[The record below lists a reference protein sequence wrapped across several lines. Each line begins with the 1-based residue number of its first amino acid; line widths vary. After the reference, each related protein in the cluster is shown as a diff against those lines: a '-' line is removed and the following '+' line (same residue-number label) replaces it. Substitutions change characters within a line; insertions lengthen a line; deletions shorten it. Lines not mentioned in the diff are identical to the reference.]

1 MCSISVRKS
10 RLLNVYYVYL
20 RHVNYVIYKTNIILT
35 ALVIWVSSN
44 ESKMDKEYLDSF
56 EDKLQEELLRLC
68 TSYNMLDGK
77 LLATDDI
84 DNQWNVLAPEYM
96 ADAVGQI
103 NEYPTVSVAW
113 AAYLGLAIAYGWD
126 TDWDFISKAAYQ
138 SFYGE
143 QGFDDMDEHIV
154 RDLLGIPLDSEEA
167 QNLESMIRRSA
178 QTAVALIRA
187 EQIEPQSPMAF
198 YVFARAVKVL
208 FRIGVAIE
216 LKRLGYKFEKVEY

>member
-35 ALVIWVSSN
+35 ALVIWVNSN
-44 ESKMDKEYLDSF
+44 ESKMDKEYLDNF

-96 ADAVGQI
+96 ADAVVQI

-126 TDWDFISKAAYQ
+126 TDWNFISKAAYQ

-167 QNLESMIRRSA
+167 QNLEAMIRRSA

-208 FRIGVAIE
+208 FRIGAAIE
-216 LKRLGYKFEKVEY
+216 LKRLGYKFEKVEC

>member
-44 ESKMDKEYLDSF
+44 ESKMDKEYLDNF
-56 EDKLQEELLRLC
+56 EDKLQDELLRLC

-96 ADAVGQI
+96 ADAVVQI

>member
-20 RHVNYVIYKTNIILT
+20 RHVNYVIYKINIILT

-103 NEYPTVSVAW
+103 NEYPTVSIAW

-126 TDWDFISKAAYQ
+126 TDWNFISKAAYQ

-167 QNLESMIRRSA
+167 QNLEGMIRRSA

-208 FRIGVAIE
+208 FRIGAAIE
-216 LKRLGYKFEKVEY
+216 LKRLGYKFEKVAY

>member
-35 ALVIWVSSN
+35 ALMIWVNSN
-44 ESKMDKEYLDSF
+44 ESKMDKEYLDNF
-56 EDKLQEELLRLC
+56 EDKLQEELLSLC

-77 LLATDDI
+77 LLTTDDI

-126 TDWDFISKAAYQ
+126 TDWDFISKTAYQ

-154 RDLLGIPLDSEEA
+154 RDLLGIPLNSEEA
-167 QNLESMIRRSA
+167 LNLEGMIRRSA
-178 QTAVALIRA
+178 QAAVALIRA

-198 YVFARAVKVL
+198 YVFARTVKVM
-208 FRIGVAIE
+208 FRIGAAIE
-216 LKRLGYKFEKVEY
+216 LKRLGYKFEKVAY

>member
-20 RHVNYVIYKTNIILT
+20 RHVNYVIYKINIILT
-35 ALVIWVSSN
+35 ALVIWVNSN

-96 ADAVGQI
+96 ADAVVQI

-126 TDWDFISKAAYQ
+126 TDWNFISKAAYQ

-167 QNLESMIRRSA
+167 QNLEAMIRRSA

-208 FRIGVAIE
+208 FRIGAAIE
-216 LKRLGYKFEKVEY
+216 LKRLGYKFEKVAY

>member
-1 MCSISVRKS
+1 M
-10 RLLNVYYVYL
+10 N
-20 RHVNYVIYKTNIILT
+20 
-35 ALVIWVSSN
+35 
-44 ESKMDKEYLDSF
+44 KEYLDSF

-126 TDWDFISKAAYQ
+126 TDWNLISKAAYQ

-167 QNLESMIRRSA
+167 QNLEAMIRRSA

-208 FRIGVAIE
+208 FSIGAAIE
-216 LKRLGYKFEKVEY
+216 LKRLGYKFEKVAY

>member
-1 MCSISVRKS
+1 
-10 RLLNVYYVYL
+10 
-20 RHVNYVIYKTNIILT
+20 
-35 ALVIWVSSN
+35 
-44 ESKMDKEYLDSF
+44 MDKEYLDSF

-96 ADAVGQI
+96 ADAVVQI

-126 TDWDFISKAAYQ
+126 TDWNLISKAAYQ

-178 QTAVALIRA
+178 QTAVTLIRA

-198 YVFARAVKVL
+198 YVFARAVKVM
-208 FRIGVAIE
+208 FRIGAAIE
-216 LKRLGYKFEKVEY
+216 LKRLGYKFEKVEC

>member
-10 RLLNVYYVYL
+10 RFLNVYYVYL
-20 RHVNYVIYKTNIILT
+20 RHVNYVIYKINIILT

-96 ADAVGQI
+96 VDAVGQI

-126 TDWDFISKAAYQ
+126 TDWNFISKAAYQ

-167 QNLESMIRRSA
+167 LNLEGMIRRSA

-208 FRIGVAIE
+208 FRIGAAIE
-216 LKRLGYKFEKVEY
+216 LKRLGYKFEKVAY

>member
-1 MCSISVRKS
+1 M
-10 RLLNVYYVYL
+10 
-20 RHVNYVIYKTNIILT
+20 
-35 ALVIWVSSN
+35 
-44 ESKMDKEYLDSF
+44 
-56 EDKLQEELLRLC
+56 
-68 TSYNMLDGK
+68 
-77 LLATDDI
+77 
-84 DNQWNVLAPEYM
+84 
-96 ADAVGQI
+96 
-103 NEYPTVSVAW
+103 

-126 TDWDFISKAAYQ
+126 TDWNFISKAAYQ

-208 FRIGVAIE
+208 FRIGAAIE
-216 LKRLGYKFEKVEY
+216 LKRLGYKFEKVEC